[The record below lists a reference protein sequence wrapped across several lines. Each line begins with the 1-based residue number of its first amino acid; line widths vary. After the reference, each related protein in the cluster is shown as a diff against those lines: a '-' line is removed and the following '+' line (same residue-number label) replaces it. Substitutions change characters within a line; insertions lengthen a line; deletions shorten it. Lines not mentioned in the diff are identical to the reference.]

1 MSALGIT
8 PPSTFRMI
16 RSEGNPHDVGLNHGR
31 LLGDLIDQSLHY
43 YRNRLARLGLP
54 WQQVLAHAG
63 QGEAAIGGFD
73 PRIAEELRGIA
84 QGAEV
89 ELRAIYALN
98 IRTPLA
104 RIAQPEAA
112 LAETHECTTGAVCG
126 GLTQNG
132 HHYLLQNWD
141 QKADLQAVT
150 VVFEQHIADE
160 PALLY
165 VAEAGRLI
173 QHGLN
178 AHGVGVCGNQ
188 LTAKVA
194 ARMEN
199 AGLGALARRRALR
212 QTTLEAA
219 VQAIHDTPRAISQNH
234 LLGDRSGR
242 AIDLEVTPDKIYE
255 VSPTAGILS
264 HANHFEHDDAGR
276 DFEDLGRSLH
286 PHSLHRS
293 RRLGEVLAPYTG
305 KIGLTELKLALS
317 DHYGDPD
324 GICRHPD
331 GTQDE
336 LGHTL
341 ASTIMDLTEA
351 SLTTAPGPACIG
363 TYTRYGF
370 R

>member
-1 MSALGIT
+1 MNAFHVT
-8 PPSTFRMI
+8 PPAAFRMV

-31 LLGDLIDQSLHY
+31 MLGDLIAQSLAY
-43 YRNRLARLGLP
+43 YRNRLARLGLS
-54 WQQVLAHAG
+54 WEQVLTHAA
-63 QGEAAIGGFD
+63 QGEAVIAGFD
-73 PRIAEELRGIA
+73 PRIATELRGIA
-84 QGAEV
+84 EGAEV
-89 ELRAIYALN
+89 QLREIYALN

-104 RIAQPEAA
+104 RIAQPQAA

-126 GLTQNG
+126 DLTVNG

-150 VVFEQHIADE
+150 AVFEQHIAGE

-188 LTAKVA
+188 LTAKVD

-212 QTTLEAA
+212 HSTLDAA
-219 VQAIHDTPRAISQNH
+219 VKAIHDTPRAISQNH

-242 AIDLEVTPDKIYE
+242 ALDLEVTPDKIYE
-255 VSPTAGILS
+255 VSPVAGILA
-264 HANHFEHDDAGR
+264 HANHFEHEDAGR

-293 RRLGEVLAPYTG
+293 RRLGEVLAPLAG
-305 KIGLTELKLALS
+305 KIGLPELKTALA

-324 GICRHPD
+324 GICRHPH

-341 ASTIMDLTEA
+341 ASTIIDLTEA
-351 SLTTAPGPACIG
+351 SLTTAPGPACVG
-363 TYTRYGF
+363 TYTRYSF
-370 R
+370 S